1 MAFHWLS
8 YSIKLTTV
16 SLKAALIFV
25 KVKGYHV
32 EVSRVCSYVSLRSNR
47 HVQAICFLIEHLQN

>member
-32 EVSRVCSYVSLRSNR
+32 EVSC
-47 HVQAICFLIEHLQN
+47 